1 MVTVR
6 HIDPDVPIHVEPI
19 SRILARAA
27 VTALRAP
34 SIWNTQPWHWRIEH
48 DTAKLR
54 ADRRRQLDPID
65 PDGRLL
71 TVSCGAAL
79 HHARVALAAEG
90 ADVVVER
97 LPRDDDPDLLATLR
111 YTGVLPWSPTAQ
123 RLRRAIQVRRTD
135 RRPFD
140 VKPVPEHVADR
151 LCAAARHAGADMHLV
166 RPKDLTAV
174 AVAAGHAAAAERA
187 DPAYRAELARWTGA
201 SLAAGEGVPLDT
213 VAALGARPVPI
224 RDFTGVDEGPSIY
237 SGAEPV
243 DRAASYGVIVTDV
256 DEPAAWLVAGEALS
270 AVLLTATAER
280 LATSAMSDLVEV
292 RSARDLLR
300 RMLGNVAHPVIGVR
314 IGVPGP
320 GALPPHSPRRP
331 AAETV
336 EVLGELM
343 VDRQQADGG

>member
-6 HIDPDVPIHVEPI
+6 HTEPDAAIRVEAV

-27 VTALRAP
+27 VNALRAP
-34 SIWNTQPWHWRIEH
+34 SIWNTQPWRWRIEH
-48 DTAKLR
+48 DVAVLR

-65 PDGRLL
+65 PEGRLL

-79 HHARVALAAEG
+79 HHACVALAAEG
-90 ADVVVER
+90 AAVVVDR

-111 YTGVLPWSPTAQ
+111 YAGRLQPSSPAQ
-123 RLRRAIQVRRTD
+123 RLRHAIQARRTD

-140 VKPVPEHVADR
+140 VRPVPEHIADR

-166 RPKDLTAV
+166 RPQDLTAV

-187 DPAYRAELARWTGA
+187 DPAYRAELDRWTGA
-201 SLAAGEGVPLDT
+201 RLAAGEGVPHDT
-213 VAALGARPVPI
+213 TAALGARPVPI

-300 RMLGNVAHPVIGVR
+300 RMLGDVAHPVICVR

-320 GALPPHSPRRP
+320 GAPPPHSPRRP

-336 EVLGELM
+336 EVVGELM
-343 VDRQQADGG
+343 VDG